1 MDRRNQ
7 VQVPKVV
14 WWRRYL
20 PDVLVTLMLLAFARP
35 HMDVAMI
42 LPIALVALFGSWL
55 AGGMFVLVMICTPML
70 VLWGWLGGDA
80 HRRTAC
86 GVIYSL
92 IRPWLPEH
100 SE

>member
-1 MDRRNQ
+1 MNRANQ
-7 VQVPKVV
+7 VLKVV

-20 PDVLVTLMLLAFARP
+20 PDVLVMLMLMKLMHPHTLMHTLLVFA
-35 HMDVAMI
+35 
-42 LPIALVALFGSWL
+42 LLVLYLSWVF
-55 AGGMFVLVMICTPML
+55 GGMFVLVMICTPVL

-86 GVIYSL
+86 RVIYSL

-100 SE
+100 GE